1 MHKFIYL
8 SIFITIF
15 YVYIYKLKYRIYCCY
30 TFIEPHQWSYYSLIF
45 YLFFSLFKLLFSILK
60 KKNLFF
66 SLLVHSYSYTSS
78 NFPFPLYL
86 FISSL
91 LLTFL
96 LHFFHHFFS
105 YILTL
110 LLLIFFFFVL
120 NSISSLPFNPYF
132 LPKIFEFSLSLS
144 LSQIFVLSYN
154 FD

>member
-1 MHKFIYL
+1 M
-8 SIFITIF
+8 
-15 YVYIYKLKYRIYCCY
+15 YIYKLKYRIYCCY
-30 TFIEPHQWSYYSLIF
+30 SFIEPHQWSYYSLIF
-45 YLFFSLFKLLFSILK
+45 YLFFSLFKLLFSILKK

-110 LLLIFFFFVL
+110 FLLIFFFCSKFDIISPIQ
-120 NSISSLPFNPYF
+120 SI
-132 LPKIFEFSLSLS
+132 FSP
-144 LSQIFVLSYN
+144 QN
-154 FD
+154 F